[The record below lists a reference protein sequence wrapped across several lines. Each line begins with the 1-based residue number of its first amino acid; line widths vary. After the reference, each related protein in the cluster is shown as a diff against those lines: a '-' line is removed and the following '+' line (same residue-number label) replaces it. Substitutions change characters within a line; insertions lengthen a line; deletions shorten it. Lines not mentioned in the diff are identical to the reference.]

1 MKVDLSTKI
10 DLDEIDDEMFICQV
24 SVGLLALILII
35 LMAYCYKY
43 QGRIQGGAGPPP

>member
-10 DLDEIDDEMFICQV
+10 DLDEIDDEMFMCQV

-43 QGRIQGGAGPPP
+43 YILQCLINSTV